1 MLTIIRSQLANRLQN
16 YNHILFRETQSTI
29 KCHYNGPAAAGRHWP
44 SSNRT
49 TITTTRGVGSNSAA
63 YDGDGKTTVRVLNAE
78 ESHLNL
84 VNTYSAAG
92 FRLHNN
98 LFISGSILLFPTNVF
113 SWNVKRGKDITLDS
127 LLIFDLIVPKT
138 KIVIIGYGQYGE
150 EYDASI
156 PIKLKKK
163 GISCEMLATPN
174 AVTTYNYL
182 VHDSVLVAGAFI
194 PVKEEVTMDTRDIEA
209 MQQHDYMYE
218 EKDYALRAPRTES
231 DPDFAPKE
239 FVQKYSMKDKDK
251 KKFDE

>member
-1 MLTIIRSQLANRLQN
+1 MFPIIRSHLSNKLHN
-16 YNHILFRETQSTI
+16 YCQILTRETTNAI
-29 KCHYNGPAAAGRHWP
+29 NGRHNGLV
-44 SSNRT
+44 SSSRCSPLLA
-49 TITTTRGVGSNSAA
+49 RCVGSDSAA
-63 YDGDGKTTVRVLNAE
+63 YDGDGKTTVRILNAE

-98 LFISGSILLFPTNVF
+98 LFITGSILLFPTNVF

-150 EYDASI
+150 EYDSTI
-156 PIKLKKK
+156 PVKLKKK

-182 VHDSVLVAGAFI
+182 VHDSVLVAGAFV
-194 PVKEEVTMDTRDIEA
+194 PVKDEVYMETRDVTGLV
-209 MQQHDYMYE
+209 QHDILIGE
-218 EKDYALRAPRTES
+218 TDCGPTHSKHDKVN
-231 DPDFAPKE
+231 DFAHKE
-239 FVQKYSMKDKDK
+239 FVQKYSMKDKGK

>member
-1 MLTIIRSQLANRLQN
+1 MFNLIRSHLNKTHCNQ
-16 YNHILFRETQSTI
+16 ILFKETQSTI
-29 KCHYNGPAAAGRHWP
+29 KCRG
-44 SSNRT
+44 T
-49 TITTTRGVGSNSAA
+49 TNTNTILGTTSLRSVGSDSAA

-84 VNTYSAAG
+84 VNTYSANG

-98 LFISGSILLFPTNVF
+98 LFITGSILLFPTNVF

-182 VHDSVLVAGAFI
+182 VHDSVHVAGAFV
-194 PVKEEVTMDTRDIEA
+194 PVKDEVNMETRDSVA
-209 MQQHDYMYE
+209 MNQYDMLYE
-218 EKDYALRAPRTES
+218 ERDYFRTR
-231 DPDFAPKE
+231 PDTEGEMRTKE
-239 FVQKYSMKDKDK
+239 LARRVINTDRDK
-251 KKFDE
+251 KKFDLD